1 MWQRPP
7 LAVLLLGR
15 CDAYAE
21 PALLRMVIT
30 LRSCGFQLDFG
41 TMKHYKGPATRLMFL
56 PGLVRRACHLMVQP
70 ARCREH
76 MRAPVHVSGGMP
88 LGMHTTVQAA
98 NLPSLPTK
106 CG

>member
-1 MWQRPP
+1 MWQHTL

-15 CDAYAE
+15 WDAYAE

-41 TMKHYKGPATRLMFL
+41 VMKHYKGPATRLMFL
-56 PGLVRRACHLMVQP
+56 PGLVS
-70 ARCREH
+70 
-76 MRAPVHVSGGMP
+76 APLHAFGGQMQLTSGGMA
-88 LGMHTTVQAA
+88 LGMHTTVQAV